1 MSSPALDLE
10 GRWMRLVMLLDI
22 LAHRMNRM
30 EISLGRRSVHVIAAQ
45 RRMESRDASRTPEFV
60 LSKKVNPGTRNPT
73 AKQISR
79 AARWNRPV
87 LASAPRPIWG
97 TRVPTARSKP
107 RPARVVPRIMPRP
120 RRAPAPYRELP
131 GGTAPAAKSLLPHC
145 TAPPILRPARRRI
158 THPALRRT
166 HAPYRLPSR
175 PHLNA
180 CAPAL
185 HPVSRATWLE
195 NQNESLTPNGFWGKS
210 VELVWLKLIGH
221 SFFRTLHGKEHAAI
235 PRSTQSCLSTVG

>member
-10 GRWMRLVMLLDI
+10 GRFMRLVMLLDI
-22 LAHRMNRM
+22 SAHRMNRM
-30 EISLGRRSVHVIAAQ
+30 ETSLGPRSVHVIAAQ

-107 RPARVVPRIMPRP
+107 RPARVVPRIIPRP

-131 GGTAPAAKSLLPHC
+131 GGLPPAHHAP
-145 TAPPILRPARRRI
+145 RPA
-158 THPALRRT
+158 P
-166 HAPYRLPSR
+166 HAR
-175 PHLNA
+175 
-180 CAPAL
+180 
-185 HPVSRATWLE
+185 PVSPTIPPPSKRLRSCAA
-195 NQNESLTPNGFWGKS
+195 PRIAGHVVGKS
-210 VELVWLKLIGH
+210 K
-221 SFFRTLHGKEHAAI
+221 
-235 PRSTQSCLSTVG
+235 